1 MIRAQKE
8 NISVNP
14 KNFQK
19 TPKCALLPCVQSAH
33 LTECI
38 LYISSLSMD
47 EQIDILVAR
56 SMYGCELGY
65 TDTSLSN
72 NVYHDPVLDGQVLE
86 LMTAPL
92 VK

>member
-1 MIRAQKE
+1 
-8 NISVNP
+8 
-14 KNFQK
+14 
-19 TPKCALLPCVQSAH
+19 
-33 LTECI
+33 
-38 LYISSLSMD
+38 MD